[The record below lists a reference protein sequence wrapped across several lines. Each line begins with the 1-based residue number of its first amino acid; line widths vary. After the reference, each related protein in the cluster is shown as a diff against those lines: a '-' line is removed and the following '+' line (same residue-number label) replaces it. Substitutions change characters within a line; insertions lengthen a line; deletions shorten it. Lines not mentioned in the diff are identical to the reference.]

1 MTTDTLTL
9 ERALAPLDRLRR
21 QVLLGLVRVPAVGP
35 LLARRDARLLLHSV
49 AGVSVTCVLTLLF
62 PGVLYVVGPAL
73 FGVAHVAA
81 DARYLV
87 LRRELPRWWVTTLAA
102 GCAALLALRALE
114 LAFPSALPF
123 ATTELALGAALTLA
137 GCAAGAVA
145 ARDGFSAKS
154 SWARAAPVG
163 ALISGLAIAALARPH
178 LARLVF
184 AHVHNVVAI
193 ALWLYLFRAR
203 RRFAL
208 PAVALLAMATTLLLT
223 GFALPWVQMGG
234 PGAERLI
241 DDNVFAWPA
250 WMPQSTA
257 VALGVVFVMLQGVHY
272 AVWLAFIPQD
282 DARAEGTLSFRMSLR
297 ALRRDFPGPCLA
309 AIALLAA
316 GVLAA
321 SFVDVHRTR
330 QLYLSLAAFH
340 SYLELAAA
348 AFFIVRGKRTPA
360 L

>member
-1 MTTDTLTL
+1 
-9 ERALAPLDRLRR
+9 
-21 QVLLGLVRVPAVGP
+21 
-35 LLARRDARLLLHSV
+35 
-49 AGVSVTCVLTLLF
+49 VSVTCALAVLV

-87 LRRELPRWWVTTLAA
+87 LRRTLPRWWVTTLAT

-114 LAFPSALPF
+114 LAFPAALPF
-123 ATTELALGAALTLA
+123 ARTELGLGAALALA
-137 GCAAGAVA
+137 GCVAGALA
-145 ARDGFSAKS
+145 ARDENGAGST
-154 SWARAAPVG
+154 WARAASVG
-163 ALISGLAIAALARPH
+163 LAISGLAIAALARPH

-208 PAVALLAMATTLLLT
+208 PAVALLAVSTTLLLT
-223 GFALPWVQMGG
+223 GFAMPFVQLGG
-234 PGAERLI
+234 PGGERLI
-241 DDNVFAWPA
+241 DDAVFAWPA
-250 WMPQSTA
+250 WMPQNTA

-282 DARAEGTLSFRMSLR
+282 DARTQGTLSFRMSLR
-297 ALRRDFPGPCLA
+297 ALRRDFPGPWLA

-321 SFVDVHRTR
+321 SFFDVHRTR

-340 SYLELAAA
+340 AYLELAAA
-348 AFFIVRGKRTPA
+348 AFFIVRGKRTQTP
-360 L
+360 